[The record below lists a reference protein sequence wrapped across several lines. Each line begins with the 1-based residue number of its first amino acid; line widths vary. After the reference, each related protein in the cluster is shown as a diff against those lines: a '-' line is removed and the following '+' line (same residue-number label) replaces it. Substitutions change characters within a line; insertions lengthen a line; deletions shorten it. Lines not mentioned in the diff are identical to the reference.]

1 MAHYPL
7 YTLICENPSYWKE
20 TIIAKQSLE
29 LFQSVRWFMTR
40 WSKLSVKLFMKQI
53 IFFLI
58 FIMSV
63 LTVFGENPYHGI
75 VERNGFELTADNPTH
90 ILPPIPTLPLAD
102 IYLTGIDRK
111 DKIYTAYM
119 VIKDKTQNKFLGLG
133 QGEKKDGV
141 EVMKIMKDTVFIS
154 YNGIL
159 QELTFK
165 QNSLP
170 SFVAKATTKQNT
182 KEKREERGERGR
194 SSSSSQRASKAPSRP
209 SGPQVVTVP
218 SRRPQIDPRIIEKG
232 LEYLSKT
239 EDNEK
244 REYLLKRLES
254 LQSGQSKIKSD
265 IDSNE
270 RRRQYDEWR
279 KSREKGR

>member
-1 MAHYPL
+1 MVN
-7 YTLICENPSYWKE
+7 T
-20 TIIAKQSLE
+20 
-29 LFQSVRWFMTR
+29 
-40 WSKLSVKLFMKQI
+40 
-53 IFFLI
+53 I
-58 FIMSV
+58 FI
-63 LTVFGENPYHGI
+63 EKCI
-75 VERNGFELTADNPTH
+75 
-90 ILPPIPTLPLAD
+90 D
-102 IYLTGIDRK
+102 IMQ
-111 DKIYTAYM
+111 AA
-119 VIKDKTQNKFLGLG
+119 
-133 QGEKKDGV
+133 
-141 EVMKIMKDTVFIS
+141 S
-154 YNGIL
+154 
-159 QELTFK
+159 LTFK

-209 SGPQVVTVP
+209 SEPQVVTVP
-218 SRRPQIDPRIIEKG
+218 SRRPKIDPRIIEKG

-279 KSREKGR
+279 KSRERGR

>member
-1 MAHYPL
+1 MRYL
-7 YTLICENPSYWKE
+7 VFIL
-20 TIIAKQSLE
+20 
-29 LFQSVRWFMTR
+29 
-40 WSKLSVKLFMKQI
+40 LSA
-53 IFFLI
+53 
-58 FIMSV
+58 
-63 LTVFGENPYHGI
+63 LTVFGENPYNQI
-75 VERNGFELTADNPTH
+75 AKRNAFDLTEKKPSA
-90 ILPPIPTLPLAD
+90 ILPPVHLVLTD
-102 IYLTGIDRK
+102 VYLTGVVRK
-111 DKIYTAYM
+111 AKIYTAYM
-119 VIKDKTQNKFLGLG
+119 VIKRTTQNKFLGLG
-133 QGEKKDGV
+133 EGQQKDGIKV
-141 EVMKIMKDTVFIS
+141 IKITNDTVFIS
-154 YNGIL
+154 RNGIL

-165 QNSLP
+165 KNRLP
-170 SFVAKATTKQNT
+170 SFVAKVAPKQKTKD
-182 KEKREERGERGR
+182 KREERGERGR
-194 SSSSSQRASKAPSRP
+194 SSSRPQTAAKAPSRP

-218 SRRPQIDPRIIEKG
+218 SRRPKVDPRIIEKG

>member
-1 MAHYPL
+1 MFLVQA
-7 YTLICENPSYWKE
+7 LIEEYQTDELLFDVEFRHPWCRVDFCSVNRIDYHEITENQIE
-20 TIIAKQSLE
+20 NGLE
-29 LFQSVRWFMTR
+29 NQ
-40 WSKLSVKLFMKQI
+40 KL
-53 IFFLI
+53 
-58 FIMSV
+58 
-63 LTVFGENPYHGI
+63 
-75 VERNGFELTADNPTH
+75 ER
-90 ILPPIPTLPLAD
+90 
-102 IYLTGIDRK
+102 
-111 DKIYTAYM
+111 
-119 VIKDKTQNKFLGLG
+119 KDKTQNKFLGLG
-133 QGEKKDGV
+133 EGEKKDGV

-170 SFVAKATTKQNT
+170 SLVTKAATKQKT
-182 KEKREERGERGR
+182 KDKREEHGERGR

-209 SGPQVVTVP
+209 SEPQVVTVP

-265 IDSNE
+265 IDNNE
-270 RRRQYDEWR
+270 RRRQHDEWR

>member
-1 MAHYPL
+1 MKYVFF
-7 YTLICENPSYWKE
+7 I
-20 TIIAKQSLE
+20 
-29 LFQSVRWFMTR
+29 F
-40 WSKLSVKLFMKQI
+40 LSI
-53 IFFLI
+53 
-58 FIMSV
+58 
-63 LTVFGENPYHGI
+63 LTVFGENSYHGI
-75 VERNGFELTADNPTH
+75 VERNAFELTSEKPTQ
-90 ILPPIPTLPLAD
+90 ILPPVATLPLAD
-102 IYLTGIDRK
+102 VYLTGIARK

-119 VIKDKTQNKFLGLG
+119 VIKDKTQNKFLGLRA
-133 QGEKKDGV
+133 GEKKDGV

-165 QNSLP
+165 QNGFP
-170 SFVAKATTKQNT
+170 SFVAKVASKQNT
-182 KEKREERGERGR
+182 KDKREERGERGR

-209 SGPQVVTVP
+209 SGPQVVRVP
-218 SRRPQIDPRIIEKG
+218 SRRSQIDPRIIEKG

-254 LQSGQSKIKSD
+254 LQSGQHKIKSD
-265 IDSNE
+265 IDTNE

-279 KSREKGR
+279 KSREKGK

>member
-1 MAHYPL
+1 
-7 YTLICENPSYWKE
+7 
-20 TIIAKQSLE
+20 
-29 LFQSVRWFMTR
+29 
-40 WSKLSVKLFMKQI
+40 MKY
-53 IFFLI
+53 LI
-58 FIMSV
+58 FVLLSV

-90 ILPPIPTLPLAD
+90 ILPPISTLFLAD
-102 IYLTGIDRK
+102 VYLTGIARK
-111 DKIYTAYM
+111 DKTYTAYM
-119 VIKDKTQNKFLGLG
+119 VIKDKTQNKFLGLRE
-133 QGEKKDGV
+133 GEKKDGV

-170 SFVAKATTKQNT
+170 SLVTKAATKQKT
-182 KEKREERGERGR
+182 KDKREEHGERGR

-209 SGPQVVTVP
+209 SEPQVVTVP
-218 SRRPQIDPRIIEKG
+218 SRRSQIDRRIIEKG

-239 EDNEK
+239 EDSEK

-254 LQSGQSKIKSD
+254 LQSGQHKIKSD
-265 IDSNE
+265 IDTNE

-279 KSREKGR
+279 KSRERGR